1 MGYVALGLGGV
12 FLVVLLLRGFLN
24 ASPAQLASILRW
36 TMAVAGVVLFAYLAA
51 TERLAALLAFL
62 GAVLTFLFRAG
73 GAWRMWQRA
82 QSMFG
87 GVGGSSPWG
96 PQPGRS
102 EVETEFV
109 RMTLDHGS
117 GVMEGTVR
125 RGRFGGRRL
134 AELSREELIE
144 LVREARAED
153 ESSAAL
159 IEAYLDRRHAGWRDA
174 AQPGTAP
181 GAAAAGPMTRDEAW
195 KILGLRPDASPA
207 DVKAAH
213 HRLMQRVH
221 PDTGGSDWLAARI
234 NLARDILLKS

>member
-1 MGYVALGLGGV
+1 
-12 FLVVLLLRGFLN
+12 
-24 ASPAQLASILRW
+24 
-36 TMAVAGVVLFAYLAA
+36 
-51 TERLAALLAFL
+51 LLAFL
-62 GAVLTFLFRAG
+62 GAVLTFVFRTG

-87 GVGGSSPWG
+87 GGSSAWG

-159 IEAYLDRRHAGWRDA
+159 IEAYLDRRHAGWRET

-181 GAAAAGPMTRDEAW
+181 GPAAGPMTREEAW
-195 KILGLRPDASPA
+195 KILGLPPNASPA

-221 PDTGGSDWLAARI
+221 PDAGGSDWLAARI